1 MMAPTGQTV
10 VLAAAG
16 SATALIWPPGIAAAL
31 LIAVLVAFSFD
42 AVRVHRPPEVRLH
55 WPTEL
60 VRGEPTDFS
69 VDVESRPG
77 IGVVV
82 RQPRTAEL
90 RVEPAEATGSIVGTV
105 VALTRGTHAPAGPVT
120 RSTGPLG
127 MAAWVHAHPAPPPTT
142 GHADLPGARRIAA
155 SVRSGTFRDPGLRRG
170 PLGLGTDFESIR
182 EYTPDDDIRRVN
194 WLASERTGR
203 PMVNTYREDTDRDL
217 WCLVDTGRLLASPVG
232 DRTRLD
238 VALDAL
244 TAVAAVA
251 EVVGDRIGVVVFDD
265 RVRRVVRPRR
275 ADAAALC
282 RSLDDLEPSIVDSDY
297 DAAFQQVATA
307 KRSLVLVFTDVLDG
321 AAATPLLAAVPVLT
335 RRHVVVVA
343 GVPDPDLVEAVTA
356 EPASPTDLL
365 RAAAAGDLLDE
376 RDDVGER
383 LRRAGAIVID
393 QPVGNIA
400 GACVAAY
407 LRSKATA
414 RL

>member
-1 MMAPTGQTV
+1 MMAPTGRTV
-10 VLAAAG
+10 ALAAVAAG
-16 SATALIWPPGIAAAL
+16 TAIVWPVGIAAGL
-31 LIAVLVAFSFD
+31 LAAVLVAFVVD
-42 AVRVHRPPEVRLH
+42 ATRVHRAPEVAVR
-55 WPTEL
+55 WPAEL
-60 VRGEPTDFS
+60 VRGLPAPFS
-69 VDVESRPG
+69 ITVTATPG
-77 IGVVV
+77 TRVRT
-82 RQPRTAEL
+82 RQPQTAEL
-90 RVEPAEATGSIVGTV
+90 RIDPSEGEASLEGTV
-105 VALTRGTHAPAGPVT
+105 VALTRGVHAPTGPVT

-127 MAAWVHAHPAPPPTT
+127 LAAWVHAHPDPPATT

-155 SVRSGTFRDPGLRRG
+155 SVREGTFRDPGLRRG

-194 WLASERTGR
+194 WLASERTDR
-203 PMVNTYREDTDRDL
+203 PMVNTYREDTERDL
-217 WCLVDTGRLLASPVG
+217 WCLVDAGRLQASPVG

-251 EVVGDRIGVVVFDD
+251 EVVGDRIGAVVFDD

-275 ADAAALC
+275 AVAARLC
-282 RSLDDLEPSIVDSDY
+282 RSLDDLQPAIVDSDH
-297 DAAFQQVATA
+297 DAAFQQVATV

-321 AAATPLLAAVPVLT
+321 AAAAPLLAALPVLT

-343 GVPDPDLVEAVTA
+343 GVTDPDLVEAVTRVP
-356 EPASPTDLL
+356 ETPADLL

-376 RDDVGER
+376 RDDACER
-383 LRRAGAIVID
+383 LRRAGAVVVD
-393 QPVGNIA
+393 QRAETLP

-407 LRSKATA
+407 LRLKATA